1 MTPGPT
7 TMRLANLARRHAL
20 PLGFLAVLAPLA
32 LLLALQYRWLVKLDE
47 TSALAQQKQLDNY
60 LEGVAADVKWLYST
74 KMERALNLP
83 SPLFTEGKLEK
94 VAHFFHKEAPPGVRR
109 LFAASFAGPEEGL
122 LRHFDP
128 KAGCWYE
135 PGWGDEERAIWI
147 AISPWATQAHKGA
160 PLEKT
165 SLVVEER
172 DPRSRI
178 LLFPITDETSHVVG
192 ITGLILDE
200 AHFRTAV
207 LPAAIAHALPKYFGD
222 DPADDFVV
230 TVRDRRGDLV
240 YTTDPKKRL
249 REEAKKPF
257 SLVFTD
263 WTMGLASRHAT
274 VAEVAHRNFGVN
286 IGLSALLATVLLGG
300 VVLALRSASRAV
312 KLSAMKSDFVSNVSH
327 ELRTPLASIRVF
339 GELLRLGRVESL
351 DRAREYGEYIE
362 TESRRLTQL
371 INNILDFSS
380 IESGRKSYHFERADL
395 ADVVAETLKTFEV
408 RLRQSGFVIH
418 FERPA
423 APLPPVQLDAGAIAQ
438 SLSNLLDNAVKYSD
452 GGKEIAVAVARE
464 GGWVTVA
471 VTDRGC
477 GIPRDE
483 QRKIFDR
490 FHRVSTGLVHDV
502 KGSGLG
508 LAIVRHIVEAHQG
521 RVTVESKVGEGST
534 FTIWLPVDA
543 AAEAAAAAGEAAS
556 GTGQPLPA
564 GEPQNA

>member
-94 VAHFFHKEAPPGVRR
+94 VAYFFRKETPPGVRR
-109 LFAASFAGPEEGL
+109 LLAASFAGPEKGE

-135 PGWGDEERAIWI
+135 PGWSDEERAIWI
-147 AISPWATQAHKGA
+147 AISPWSTQAHKGA

-178 LLFPITDETSHVVG
+178 LLFPITDETSQVVG

-207 LPAAIAHALPKYFGD
+207 LPAAIEHALPKYFGGH
-222 DPADDFVV
+222 PADDFVV
-230 TVRDRRGDLV
+230 TVRDRGGVLV
-240 YTTDPKKRL
+240 YTTDPKRRL

-274 VAEVAHRNFGVN
+274 IAEVAHRSFGVN

-351 DRAREYGEYIE
+351 ERAREYG
-362 TESRRLTQL
+362 
-371 INNILDFSS
+371 
-380 IESGRKSYHFERADL
+380 
-395 ADVVAETLKTFEV
+395 
-408 RLRQSGFVIH
+408 
-418 FERPA
+418 
-423 APLPPVQLDAGAIAQ
+423 
-438 SLSNLLDNAVKYSD
+438 
-452 GGKEIAVAVARE
+452 
-464 GGWVTVA
+464 
-471 VTDRGC
+471 
-477 GIPRDE
+477 
-483 QRKIFDR
+483 
-490 FHRVSTGLVHDV
+490 
-502 KGSGLG
+502 
-508 LAIVRHIVEAHQG
+508 
-521 RVTVESKVGEGST
+521 
-534 FTIWLPVDA
+534 
-543 AAEAAAAAGEAAS
+543 
-556 GTGQPLPA
+556 
-564 GEPQNA
+564 